1 MFLSLEA
8 TPRSCQDHHPKK
20 VHVVRK
26 PLHAFASAVT
36 AVVVRGKD
44 ELFLNSS
51 LCGLSFAILCRPSA
65 QGPGCSQPLYCCIAN
80 TLPHCVTG
88 VKCLN

>member
-8 TPRSCQDHHPKK
+8 TPRTCQDHHPKK

-51 LCGLSFAILCRPSA
+51 LCGLLLFFAGHQRKAPDVLSRYIAALPILFLLA
-65 QGPGCSQPLYCCIAN
+65 
-80 TLPHCVTG
+80 
-88 VKCLN
+88 